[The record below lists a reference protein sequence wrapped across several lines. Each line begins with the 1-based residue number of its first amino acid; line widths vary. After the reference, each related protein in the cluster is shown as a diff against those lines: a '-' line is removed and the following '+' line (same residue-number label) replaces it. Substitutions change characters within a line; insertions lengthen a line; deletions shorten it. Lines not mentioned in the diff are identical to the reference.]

1 MFSYFFIIFL
11 FSFYLFNCNDLDA
24 LGKIQDCKNNNLEIG
39 ENCEDGYFFNYNK
52 NIYEQCG
59 LGCRKCKSKKICTE
73 CQCSYK
79 LFKDRCFKQYGP
91 DKYENC
97 DKNKGDLICDINNSE
112 FEYEGKCKKCDSNCK
127 TCWGY
132 GSYCFSCNE
141 NYTLNETSHK
151 CIKDKSF
158 YSSNNNTT
166 SIASGI
172 LRSLS
177 SIWSY
182 ITNTG

>member
-1 MFSYFFIIFL
+1 MLLYFFIIFL
-11 FSFYLFNCNDLDA
+11 FSFNLFNFNNIDASDKILD
-24 LGKIQDCKNNNLEIG
+24 CENNNLEIG
-39 ENCEDGYFFNYNK
+39 ENCKDGYFFNYDK
-52 NIYEQCG
+52 NIYEKCS
-59 LGCRKCKSKKICTE
+59 LGCRKCKSKKICLK

-79 LFKDRCFKQYGP
+79 LFKDKCFKKYGP

-97 DKNKGDLICDINNSE
+97 DKNKGDLICDINKSE

-132 GSYCFSCNE
+132 KTYCFSCNE
-141 NYTLNETSHK
+141 NYTLNTNHK
-151 CIKDKSF
+151 CIKDKGLNST
-158 YSSNNNTT
+158 NNNQT
-166 SIASGI
+166 SMSSGI

-182 ITNTG
+182 ITNFR